1 MYKQKGYTSVRDFF
15 PTEPCENFYTHQI
28 PLPDNL
34 SMYFLRHSFKLR
46 KFQFHTTLLTILKYI

>member
-1 MYKQKGYTSVRDFF
+1 MVYLSQGFS

-34 SMYFLRHSFKLR
+34 SMYFLRHSFKFR
-46 KFQFHTTLLTILKYI
+46 KFQFHTTLLTILKYT